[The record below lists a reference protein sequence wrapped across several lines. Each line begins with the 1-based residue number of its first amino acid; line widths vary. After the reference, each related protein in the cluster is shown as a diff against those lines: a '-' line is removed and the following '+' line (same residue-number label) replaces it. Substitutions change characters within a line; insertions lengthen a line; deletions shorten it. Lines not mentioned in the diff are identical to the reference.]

1 MSSYGLADTHEDTG
15 PIGPVALSALIALL
29 VLSPLM
35 RGGNRHVALI
45 VLEAVA
51 LAFLAVVAAGAGRPV
66 FHPSRRLAVLGF
78 LFLAPLWLAVLYL
91 LPLPQALWNA
101 LPGHAQYAQLMAAA
115 GIAQPGWLPLSLVPD
130 ATLASLLAGI
140 PLMAAFAAGYLASLR
155 QLKIVF
161 AVVVGVAFCQVV
173 FGMLQLGGGRDSAL
187 SFGNTHSGSFGTF
200 ANTNHFANYLV
211 MALAAYLWLAWS
223 RLSETRRHGFVPR
236 PQHPLHAGHPAP
248 WIAGAV
254 LIVVGILMSRSR
266 GATLAG
272 LPAVLAA
279 FTLALTVGS
288 GARPWRTTLMLVGGT
303 VLAAAALVG
312 VDTLVARF
320 DLQRMAA
327 DAPLRTMQAAT
338 TLEGAGHFWPFG
350 AGWGTYYWVYPRF
363 QPAELVGTAHH
374 AHHDYAQLLFEGGLA
389 AVLLMAA
396 FAWLAI
402 ARTMTL
408 VRAVMRRRRLRRG
421 EMLVAICGLGLLGF
435 LLHSLLEFN
444 MHIPANAILAALLAG
459 VFLRPLEGAEDGE
472 ERADD

>member
-1 MSSYGLADTHEDTG
+1 MNSYGLADTHEDTG

-51 LAFLAVVAAGAGRPV
+51 LAFLAVLAAGAGRPA
-66 FHPSRRLAVLGF
+66 FRPSRRLAVLGF
-78 LFLAPLWLAVLYL
+78 LFLAPLWLAVLHL
-91 LPLPQALWNA
+91 LPLPQVLWNA

-115 GIAQPGWLPLSLVPD
+115 GIPQPGWLPLSLVPD
-130 ATLASLLAGI
+130 ATLASLLAGV
-140 PLMAAFAAGYLASLR
+140 PLMAAFAAGYLANPR

-161 AVVVGVAFCQVV
+161 AVVVGIAFCQVA
-173 FGMLQLGGGRDSAL
+173 FGVLQLGGGRDSAL
-187 SFGNTHSGSFGTF
+187 AFGNTHSGAFGTF

-211 MALAAYLWLAWS
+211 MALAIYVWLAWS
-223 RLSETRRHGFVPR
+223 RLSETRRHGFLPR
-236 PQHPLHAGHPAP
+236 PHHPLHAGHPAP

-254 LIVVGILMSRSR
+254 LIVAGIFMSRSR

-303 VLAAAALVG
+303 VLAAVALVG
-312 VDTLVARF
+312 ADSLIARF

-363 QPAELVGTAHH
+363 QPAELVGTANH

-396 FAWLAI
+396 FAWLAGT
-402 ARTMTL
+402 RTAML
-408 VRAVMRRRRLRRG
+408 VRAVMRRQRLRRS
-421 EMLVAICGLGLLGF
+421 EMMVAICGMGLLGF

-459 VFLRPLEGAEDGE
+459 VFLRPLESAEGGE
-472 ERADD
+472 ERVDD